1 MCVHHLFCTPHHTNL
16 SLHPIQAL
24 SHLLAVGLCP
34 LARRFDPSVANVV
47 FREVFFNCLGGL
59 HRFEQFG
66 NCPLM
71 LSKFNLHI
79 RV

>member
-1 MCVHHLFCTPHHTNL
+1 MYRDVTFAFFFVCWSGRTMCVHHLFCTPHHTNL

-47 FREVFFNCLGGL
+47 F
-59 HRFEQFG
+59 
-66 NCPLM
+66 
-71 LSKFNLHI
+71 
-79 RV
+79 